1 MTHISVRPAVSF
13 ADSVGN
19 SSVSTT
25 TDNERQLFIEQAGAP
40 PPYKHAGDYL
50 EPEQRIMTFPRS
62 FSASQPRELE
72 VGHYQVPR
80 SPNDDTLY
88 RSTKF

>member
-1 MTHISVRPAVSF
+1 M
-13 ADSVGN
+13 GN
-19 SSVSTT
+19 SSVSTV
-25 TDNERQLFIEQAGAP
+25 TDNERQLFIEQSGAP
-40 PPYKHAGDYL
+40 PPYKHSSDYL
-50 EPEQRIMTFPRS
+50 EPEQQRIMTFPRS
-62 FSASQPRELE
+62 FSAGQPRELE